1 MEQVRFGLR
10 ILLWVGIDMYQRY
23 LRYLSGQIHP
33 AFGYR
38 DWKGHQSEGDYSWVC
53 TGSEGMAVDVDMYV
67 CYRAPINSL
76 LVIDEN
82 MMASGD
88 DQGVIKASHPCHIL
102 NRMANDDIDLGQQK
116 RKTSTNLLGAWG
128 FHCRHDV
135 QQKPSHF
142 GCCWRWWIFV
152 NLGYP

>member
-1 MEQVRFGLR
+1 
-10 ILLWVGIDMYQRY
+10 
-23 LRYLSGQIHP
+23 
-33 AFGYR
+33 
-38 DWKGHQSEGDYSWVC
+38 
-53 TGSEGMAVDVDMYV
+53 MAVDIDMYV

-116 RKTSTNLLGAWG
+116 RKTSTNLLGA
-128 FHCRHDV
+128 
-135 QQKPSHF
+135 
-142 GCCWRWWIFV
+142 
-152 NLGYP
+152 